1 MTPPVHRLLLR
12 VWGTLPSRAQRRIIY
27 ALGHKVTVGVAA
39 VVMDARG
46 YVLLVHHT
54 YRVPAWDFPGGLL
67 GGREQPAAALA
78 RELREELGV
87 NAVVG
92 RLLHADHYTRW
103 RHITLYYE
111 VSIEGKPRHSAET
124 DAHDYISLDGLP
136 AMLNSTVPSWLA
148 DLARAGRPTAC
159 YEGQ

>member
-1 MTPPVHRLLLR
+1 MHRLLLR
-12 VWGTLPSRAQRRIIY
+12 VWSKLSSRAQHRIIY
-27 ALGHKVTVGVAA
+27 TLGYKVTVGVAA
-39 VVMDARG
+39 IVMDARG
-46 YVLLVHHT
+46 HVLLVHHT

-67 GGREQPAAALA
+67 GGHEQPSAALE

-87 NAVVG
+87 NAAAG

-124 DAHDYISLDGLP
+124 DAHDYVSLDGLP
-136 AMLNSTVPSWLA
+136 AMLNSAVPSWLA
-148 DLARAGRPTAC
+148 DLTRARHPTAFQ
-159 YEGQ
+159 EGQ